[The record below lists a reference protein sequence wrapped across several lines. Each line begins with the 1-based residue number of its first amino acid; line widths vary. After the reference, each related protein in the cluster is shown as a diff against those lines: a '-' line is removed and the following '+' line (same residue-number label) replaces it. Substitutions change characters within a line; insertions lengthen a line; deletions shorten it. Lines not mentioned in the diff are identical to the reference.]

1 MFFVGVLTAFVAC
14 GIDISVEE
22 LAKLKYGLL
31 RRITDD
37 AIRGM
42 QYFQYFNGF
51 RLGIDRI
58 SSRPFYILVSG

>member
-37 AIRGM
+37 AIRGR
-42 QYFQYFNGF
+42 QYLHDNGC
-51 RLGIDRI
+51 RLEVDRI
-58 SSRPFYILVSG
+58 TSLFTSVSS